1 MAETLQIN
9 FAETD
14 PWKKKPDEL
23 DWLFKVRCFAL
34 VKICFDKFE
43 YAPALIRCL
52 FCFCVIRSD

>member
-1 MAETLQIN
+1 MVETLQIN

-23 DWLFKVRCFAL
+23 DWLVKVRCFAL

-43 YAPALIRCL
+43 FAPALI
-52 FCFCVIRSD
+52 